1 MLSAVTAPTNAKKPE
16 RGNKQKQAIK
26 TGISKWFLVV
36 EGRLKLINY
45 ISKIDGE
52 TLMNFGISR

>member
-36 EGRLKLINY
+36 EGRLKLIP

-52 TLMNFGISR
+52 TV